1 MGIQVRRRL
10 AKPMVFGPR
19 GFKSHPRRF
28 LTNPLPPQ
36 SKGDIISYGLWMQKQ
51 GYRKSTIHYRIQAL
65 KSIARRS
72 NVSDPESVKGF
83 LASATFSEARKAK
96 LVEDLDGFYRWKRI
110 VFNKPYYRRIDRLP
124 FIPLESEI
132 DQLISGAGKKTATF
146 LQLLKETGMRPG
158 EAWDLRWTDIGT
170 EDLTVNIL
178 PEKDSRARQLRISA
192 RTAAMLAH
200 LPRRYD
206 YIFRN
211 PKTAPLRSMEIFRR
225 IVAKQRNRSAEKLQN
240 PRIKSI
246 TFKTLRHW
254 KATTEYHKTRDILHV
269 MSILGHKNIQ
279 NTLVYTHLI
288 SFESDEYV
296 CKVAK
301 TVDDATTLVENGF
314 DYVTD
319 IEGMK
324 LFRKRK

>member
-1 MGIQVRRRL
+1 
-10 AKPMVFGPR
+10 
-19 GFKSHPRRF
+19 
-28 LTNPLPPQ
+28 
-36 SKGDIISYGLWMQKQ
+36 
-51 GYRKSTIHYRIQAL
+51 
-65 KSIARRS
+65 
-72 NVSDPESVKGF
+72 
-83 LASATFSEARKAK
+83 
-96 LVEDLDGFYRWKRI
+96 
-110 VFNKPYYRRIDRLP
+110 
-124 FIPLESEI
+124 
-132 DQLISGAGKKTATF
+132 
-146 LQLLKETGMRPG
+146 
-158 EAWDLRWTDIGT
+158 
-170 EDLTVNIL
+170 
-178 PEKDSRARQLRISA
+178 
-192 RTAAMLAH
+192 MLAH

>member
-1 MGIQVRRRL
+1 
-10 AKPMVFGPR
+10 
-19 GFKSHPRRF
+19 
-28 LTNPLPPQ
+28 
-36 SKGDIISYGLWMQKQ
+36 MQKQ
-51 GYRKSTIHYRIQAL
+51 GYRKSTIHYGIQAL

-72 NVSDPESVKGF
+72 NLLDPDSVKGF
-83 LASATFSEARKAK
+83 LASASFSEARKAK
-96 LVEDLDGFYRWKRI
+96 LVEDLDGFYRWKHI
-110 VFNKPYYRRIDRLP
+110 TFNKPYYRRIDRLP

-158 EAWDLRWTDIGT
+158 EAWNLRWTDIGT
-170 EDLTVNIL
+170 ENLTVNIL

-192 RTAAMLAH
+192 CTAAMLAH
-200 LPRRYD
+200 LPHRYD
-206 YIFRN
+206 YVFRN
-211 PKTAPLRSMEIFRR
+211 PKTGPLRSMEIFRR
-225 IVAKQRNRSAEKLQN
+225 IVAKQRNRIAEKLQN

-269 MSILGHKNIQ
+269 MSILGHRSIQ

-288 SFESDEYV
+288 KFEGDEYV

-301 TVDDATTLVENGF
+301 TVNEAKDLIEDGF

-319 IEGMK
+319 IEDMK

>member
-1 MGIQVRRRL
+1 
-10 AKPMVFGPR
+10 
-19 GFKSHPRRF
+19 
-28 LTNPLPPQ
+28 
-36 SKGDIISYGLWMQKQ
+36 MQKQ

-65 KSIARRS
+65 KSIARRAALLDS
-72 NVSDPESVKGF
+72 ESVRGF

-96 LVEDLDGFYRWKRI
+96 LVEDLDGFYNWKHI
-110 VFNKPYYRRIDRLP
+110 AFDKPYYRRIDRLP

-158 EAWDLRWTDIGT
+158 EAWDLRWTDIDS
-170 EDLTVNIL
+170 ENSTVNIL

-200 LPRRYD
+200 LPHRYD
-206 YIFRN
+206 YVFRN
-211 PKTAPLRSMEIFRR
+211 PKTAPLRSMEVFRR
-225 IVAKQRNRSAEKLQN
+225 IVAKQRNKLADKLQN
-240 PRIKSI
+240 PRIKII

-269 MSILGHKNIQ
+269 MSILGHKSIQ

-288 SFESDEYV
+288 NFEGDEYV

-301 TVDDATTLVENGF
+301 TVDDAKNLIENGF
-314 DYVTD
+314 EYVTD
-319 IEGMK
+319 IEDMK